1 MTPAF
6 APPSPVY
13 ETHQPTIHLFGARLA
28 ATSDRVRRRSGQ
40 IAAGFAGASLAA
52 IWSAPGGTI
61 DARVTLTVF
70 VVAIA
75 AWMCDRYDDTLVAVT
90 AAIAVVVAADVS
102 PETLFTSLGEST
114 VWLLIASFVLAAA
127 VTTTGLADR
136 YALRIVRGAPT
147 VTALFWRVSGGLCA
161 STFLVP
167 ATSGRAAMALPI
179 YVGLSRAVA
188 DRRIS
193 RALALLMPS
202 IILLSAGGSLLGAGA
217 HLVTLELLSQAGE
230 ESIGFGHWLL
240 LGTPFAL
247 ASSATAVIAI
257 TRLFL
262 TAEERSRPLDI
273 DEALTTNSPGA
284 TGAPTNAQNR
294 VKWVLIAT
302 LVTWATTSVHGYS
315 PAIIALIAAV
325 VLCAPSTGVITL
337 AKALDHVPWN
347 LLLFLAATLALGH
360 ALVASGAAAWLT
372 GGFLD
377 RASALPTFAV
387 IAAVIAVSL
396 IAHLLI
402 GSRSARSGVL
412 IPIVI
417 LLAGT
422 TGINASAL
430 AFVSTMAAG
439 YCLTLVVS
447 AKPVAMF
454 ANPHDDPMVAT
465 FSPADL
471 LRLSAILVPVHLV
484 LLSVFA
490 VAVWPIL
497 GLPL

>member
-1 MTPAF
+1 MASTL
-6 APPSPVY
+6 APPHAVY
-13 ETHQPTIHLFGARLA
+13 ETHQPTVHLLGARLSS
-28 ATSDRVRRRSGQ
+28 TSDRVRRRSGQ

-52 IWSAPGGTI
+52 IWSAPGGSI

-90 AAIAVVVAADVS
+90 AAIAVVIAADVS
-102 PETLFTSLGEST
+102 PETLFSSLGEST

-147 VTALFWRVSGGLCA
+147 VTALFWRISAGLCA

-167 ATSGRAAMALPI
+167 ATSGRAAMVLPI
-179 YVGLSRAVA
+179 YVGLSRAIG

-193 RALALLMPS
+193 RALALLMPA

-217 HLVTLELLSQAGE
+217 HLVTLELLSQAGQ
-230 ESIGFGHWLL
+230 ESIGFGRWLM
-240 LGTPFAL
+240 LGIPFAL
-247 ASSATAVIAI
+247 VSSATAVVAI

-262 TAEERSRPLDI
+262 TDEERTRPLDI
-273 DEALTTNSPGA
+273 DEALTQASPA
-284 TGAPTNAQNR
+284 AIGAPTDAQHR
-294 VKWVLIAT
+294 VKWVLIGT
-302 LVTWATTSVHGYS
+302 LVMWATTSIHGYS

-325 VLCAPSTGVITL
+325 VLCAPSTGVVTL

-360 ALVASGAAAWLT
+360 ALVASTAAAWLT

-377 RASALPTFAV
+377 KASQLPGFV
-387 IAAVIAVSL
+387 VVFAVIAVSL
-396 IAHLLI
+396 VAHLLV

-412 IPIVI
+412 IPIII
-417 LLAGT
+417 LLADA
-422 TGINASAL
+422 TGLDASAL
-430 AFVSTMAAG
+430 AFISTMAAG

-454 ANPHDDPMVAT
+454 ANPHEDPAVAT
-465 FSPADL
+465 FSPSDL
-471 LRLSAILVPVHLV
+471 LRLSAVLMPVQLV

-490 VAVWPIL
+490 LFVWPIL
-497 GLPL
+497 GLSL